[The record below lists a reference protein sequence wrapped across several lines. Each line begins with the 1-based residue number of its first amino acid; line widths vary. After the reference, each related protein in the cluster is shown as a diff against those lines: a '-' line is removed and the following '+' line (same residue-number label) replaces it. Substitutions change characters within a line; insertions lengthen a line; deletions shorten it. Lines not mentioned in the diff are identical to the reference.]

1 MKGLIF
7 RDLLIYFRRMNKSSY
22 ITEAVMFIFFL
33 GISARTPAIGL
44 SAYILLCMP
53 LQMSAMPM
61 AMKDMDS
68 NYSGAILTRLM
79 PFSSG
84 EVVGARF
91 LAAFCVQGIYLAYMV
106 PFCIIHSFIAGGQ
119 GVFDYL
125 LLILAGLIIGAFLTS
140 MNLLAGFLGN
150 INVSSMVYVLMVV
163 AVAVIYIVSVAL
175 KINMADLVA
184 RPSVLWICGAC
195 AAGALI
201 FVSYKVSLMAYRR
214 TFFR

>member
-68 NYSGAILTRLM
+68 NYSG
-79 PFSSG
+79 G
-84 EVVGARF
+84 
-91 LAAFCVQGIYLAYMV
+91 
-106 PFCIIHSFIAGGQ
+106 
-119 GVFDYL
+119 
-125 LLILAGLIIGAFLTS
+125 
-140 MNLLAGFLGN
+140 
-150 INVSSMVYVLMVV
+150 
-163 AVAVIYIVSVAL
+163 
-175 KINMADLVA
+175 
-184 RPSVLWICGAC
+184 
-195 AAGALI
+195 
-201 FVSYKVSLMAYRR
+201 
-214 TFFR
+214 